1 MYSQINKMYQDFNI
15 NLTLSLPAI
24 TDRKLYSRIK
34 KLYAARVDI
43 TSTDFEALAVHPERR
58 LRC

>member
-24 TDRKLYSRIK
+24 TDRKFYSRIA
-34 KLYAARVDI
+34 KLYASRVDI
-43 TSTDFEALAVHPERR
+43 TSTDFEALAVPS
-58 LRC
+58 